1 MDLSYREKTNLRPS
15 RATSSMLAF
24 TLGSLPPGSAGGWTR
39 GKPPP
44 LETLFVTLHD
54 AHYGLIAGTRS
65 SGGLQCTFGR
75 LTGWRTVARQRGGPR
90 AASAAWLAPGALGSA
105 WWRSVSLVTRFGW
118 GASWAL
124 GRLSGASRRR
134 SKDRA
139 LVLSLTGQRRAETP
153 ASMRASSNESFA
165 PEDLAT
171 VEALVQPSA
180 PRLGVSESVLTVRDG
195 GSDGDA
201 SSDGRVLTGHD
212 PTDGLDGRRARLVQE
227 SRSSTRAVHGGER
240 AKGGKKAKATTD
252 SLTTPIVQSATFTF
266 RSTQECID
274 YNLGKYPSFEYGR
287 YGNPTTRAA
296 EEKLLDLECG
306 DMAQHATSA
315 GTGAYD
321 ALLSASGMNAV
332 TTMLFALFTLDGA
345 HGHGRGR
352 LGATATSAA
361 QGCLITTTDCYRR
374 TRQFMEEMMPR
385 LNVRV
390 VIIDPSDLSLLETT
404 LREIRE
410 SPVAEEAQ
418 QRVVFFSESPTNP
431 LLRLVDVPRIV
442 TLGRQYNMI
451 VCIDSTFATPINHR
465 PLALGADLVLHSATK
480 YLGGHN
486 DILAGALVGR
496 ADLIAV
502 VRRVHGILGGVIDP
516 HASYLLLRGMKTLKL
531 RIDAHNQNAAVLA
544 RRLAADE
551 RIACVHWP
559 GLEEHPDYHLGRRL
573 LQENGQFAATDGGAG
588 FGGVL
593 SFELR
598 GHLRGGSDDPYSAE
612 TFRRTGRFIDA
623 LRLPYIGPSL
633 GGTET
638 LVEQVCIMGYF
649 DQPLWRRRCLGITC
663 GLVRFS
669 CGIED
674 ADDIV
679 QDVMQALDKAFE
691 PTHA

>member
-1 MDLSYREKTNLRPS
+1 MRK
-15 RATSSMLAF
+15 LAF
-24 TLGSLPPGSAGGWTR
+24 TLRSLPPGSAGGWTR

-44 LETLFVTLHD
+44 KDVQCFLEVCNRSCAPGKGRYGSETLWRGVASPGAWDGHD
-54 AHYGLIAGTRS
+54 
-65 SGGLQCTFGR
+65 
-75 LTGWRTVARQRGGPR
+75 R
-90 AASAAWLAPGALGSA
+90 APGASAASLATLTRASGQRRLNHAL
-105 WWRSVSLVTRFGW
+105 L
-118 GASWAL
+118 
-124 GRLSGASRRR
+124 RRR
-134 SKDRA
+134 FIGKPLVRRGATAGSQVCRSGGYR
-139 LVLSLTGQRRAETP
+139 LVLSLTEHRRAEAPT
-153 ASMRASSNESFA
+153 SMRASSSESFTA
-165 PEDLAT
+165 EELAT
-171 VEALVQPSA
+171 VEALTRPLSPVP
-180 PRLGVSESVLTVRDG
+180 GNCDDGTVDRG
-195 GSDGDA
+195 EE
-201 SSDGRVLTGHD
+201 T
-212 PTDGLDGRRARLVQE
+212 DGRRRNEASLSSSQSPTDDLDRPRVRLIQDA
-227 SRSSTRAVHGGER
+227 RSSTRAVHGGER
-240 AKGGKKAKATTD
+240 AKGGKKAKATLD

-266 RSTQECID
+266 RTTQECID

-296 EEKLLDLECG
+296 EEKLIDLECG
-306 DMAQHATSA
+306 GLSQRLSPA
-315 GTGAYD
+315 GTASYD

-332 TTMLFALFTLDGA
+332 TTMLFALFALDATQCNGVGRSSTTVAGA
-345 HGHGRGR
+345 ARD
-352 LGATATSAA
+352 
-361 QGCLITTTDCYRR
+361 CLITTTDCYRR

-390 VIIDPSDLSLLETT
+390 VIMDPNDLGVLEAT

-410 SPVAEEAQ
+410 TSPVEEAQ

-442 TLGRQYNMI
+442 ALARQYNMI

-465 PLALGADLVLHSATK
+465 PLELGADLVLHSATK

-496 ADLIAV
+496 ADLIAK
-502 VRRVHGILGGVIDP
+502 VRRAHGILGGVIDP
-516 HASYLLLRGMKTLKL
+516 HTSYLLLRGLKTLKL
-531 RIDAHNQNAAVLA
+531 RIDAHNHNAAVLA

-559 GLEEHPDYHLGRRL
+559 GLEDHPDYHLGRRL
-573 LQENGQFAATDGGAG
+573 GEECGQFTAAGGG

-593 SFELR
+593 SFEIR
-598 GHLRGGSDDPYSAE
+598 GHLREGADDPYSAE

-649 DQPLWRRRCLGITC
+649 DQPLWKRRRLGITC

-674 ADDIV
+674 AEDIV
-679 QDVMQALDKAFE
+679 QDVTQALDKAFE
-691 PTHA
+691 YPHA